1 MHSLKI
7 LPAFLVSILFF
18 ASNCLGHADHE
29 KARFV
34 SFDGIDIGKCDNP
47 EKPCKTVSYAGLK
60 SNKGDKILLSEGN
73 YVIDDVDMLFEV
85 IL

>member
-1 MHSLKI
+1 MSSIKSLSA
-7 LPAFLVSILFF
+7 LFLSILFF
-18 ASNCLGHADHE
+18 SSNCLGHADHE

-34 SFDGIDIGKCDNP
+34 STEGKDVGKCDNP

-73 YVIDDVDMLFEV
+73 
-85 IL
+85 